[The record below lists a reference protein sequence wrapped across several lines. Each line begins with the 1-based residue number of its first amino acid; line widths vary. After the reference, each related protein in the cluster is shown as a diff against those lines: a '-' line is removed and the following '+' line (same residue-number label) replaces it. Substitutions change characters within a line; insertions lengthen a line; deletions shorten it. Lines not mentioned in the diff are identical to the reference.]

1 MDARS
6 ETKPDAM
13 TYDDLLDL
21 LGRLEAFA
29 ATPGASKQH
38 KRDLTSAVKWLSNFM
53 ADEMWLLK
61 EAVTRMERVREAKAK
76 KHPALA
82 KIDTIIVQ
90 GLERSLKP
98 KEIMKTLADEGYD
111 EIPKPTLRKRI
122 ERLRKPKTR

>member
-82 KIDTIIVQ
+82 KIDTIIVR
-90 GLERSLKP
+90 GWSE
-98 KEIMKTLADEGYD
+98 A
-111 EIPKPTLRKRI
+111 
-122 ERLRKPKTR
+122 